1 MLEGRYRID
10 APIARGGMSMVFRGV
25 DTRLDRPVAIKV
37 MDPKFASDPQFL
49 TRFEL
54 EARAVAKLKHPS
66 LVAVYD
72 QGVDGD
78 HPFLIMELVEGGT
91 LRELLRERGPMPPHA
106 VRAVAEPVLQAI
118 GVAHAAG
125 LVHRDIKPENVL
137 ISDSGE
143 VKIADFGLVRAVAEA
158 KITADSV
165 ILGTAAYL
173 SPEQV
178 TTGDADARSD
188 VYSAGILIF
197 EMLTGRTPFTGDNSL
212 SIALQRTEKDVPS
225 PSRFIGGVPPE
236 IDELVAHATARE
248 PSHRFPDATAMANE
262 LRRIAR
268 ELQLPDYRVPAP
280 QESAEHLSARYQ
292 VGGPTPQMPARA
304 PHTPAPVR
312 HAPAAR
318 HAPQAAG
325 ARQSPPGATDLT
337 TRLPVDPPTEF
348 VQPPH
353 QQTRVMTAARELAP
367 DYAPPGAPPTQ
378 QQPPG
383 HGDFIED
390 RGKSRRR
397 VMIWLGIV
405 ITLALLLGIGGWW
418 LGVGRYDAVPSIAGM
433 DQQKAV
439 STLQSAGF
447 ETEIR
452 NKASDTVPAGNVVGT
467 DPSAGSKVLKGAT
480 IAVLVS
486 SGKPKVPD
494 VQPGQSVDAVN
505 KAIREAG
512 LTPVDAGEVGS
523 TAPKG
528 SVAKVDPG
536 PGTVLPANAQVKVY
550 RSKGSQP
557 VKVPDVSGK
566 TEEEARTAL
575 QKAGLTVSSTRSE
588 YDGKVKSGQV
598 IGTDPASGTT
608 VDSGN
613 GVVLLVNNALEMPSV
628 LGNSVATAR
637 AKLEGM
643 GLTVTV
649 RQLASNDS
657 SIVISQSVAPT
668 ANVEPGANITL
679 VALP

>member
-106 VRAVAEPVLQAI
+106 VRAVAEPVLYAI

-158 KITADSV
+158 KITSDSV

-178 TTGDADARSD
+178 TSGTADARSD

-212 SIALQRTEKDVPS
+212 SIALQRVEKDVPS
-225 PSRFIGGVPPE
+225 PSRFIAGVPPE

-248 PSHRFPDATAMANE
+248 PLHRFANATEMAAE

-280 QESAEHLSARYQ
+280 TESAEHLSATYR
-292 VGGPTPQMPARA
+292 VGPTPAPRGPVPPRA
-304 PHTPAPVR
+304 I
-312 HAPAAR
+312 
-318 HAPQAAG
+318 AG
-325 ARQSPPGATDLT
+325 AADAT
-337 TRLPVDPPTEF
+337 TRLPADPPT
-348 VQPPH
+348 VHLQPQAQH
-353 QQTRVMTAARELAP
+353 TRVMTAARELP
-367 DYAPPGAPPTQ
+367 PEYQRQPEYAPPPG
-378 QQPPG
+378 QPG
-383 HGDFIED
+383 NHGYGSDLIED
-390 RGKSRRR
+390 RGKSRRK
-397 VMIWLGIV
+397 VIIWLSV
-405 ITLALLLGIGGWW
+405 VVTLAVLLGIGGWW
-418 LGVGRYDAVPSIAGM
+418 LGVGRYSAVPSIAGM
-433 DQQKAV
+433 DTQKAV
-439 STLQSAGF
+439 STLQDAGF
-447 ETEIR
+447 KTETR
-452 NKASDTVPAGNVVGT
+452 QKASDMIPVGNVVGT
-467 DPSAGSKVLKGAT
+467 DPPAGTRVTKGSSV
-480 IAVLVS
+480 AVLVS

-494 VQPGQSVDAVN
+494 VQPGQDVNSVD
-505 KAIREAG
+505 KAIRDAG

-528 SVAKVDPG
+528 TVAKVDPS

-557 VKVPDVSGK
+557 VKVPDLRGK
-566 TEEEARTAL
+566 TEDEARTAL
-575 QKAGLTVSSTRSE
+575 QKAGLTVSSTR
-588 YDGKVKSGQV
+588 DQFDAKIKSGQV
-598 IGTDPASGTT
+598 IGTDPAAGTST
-608 VDSGN
+608 ESGN
-613 GVVLLVNNALEMPSV
+613 GVVLIVNSAVDMPNL
-628 LGNSVATAR
+628 LGANVSTAR
-637 AKLEGM
+637 SKLQAL

-649 RQLASNDS
+649 RQLANNDG
-657 SIVISQSVAPT
+657 SIVISQSTAPGD
-668 ANVEPGANITL
+668 AVQPGATITL
-679 VALP
+679 VAIP

>member
-106 VRAVAEPVLQAI
+106 VRAVAEPVLAAI

-158 KITADSV
+158 KITSDSV

-178 TTGDADARSD
+178 TSGTADARSD
-188 VYSAGILIF
+188 VYSAGVLIF

-212 SIALQRTEKDVPS
+212 SIALQRVEKDVPS
-225 PSRFIGGVPPE
+225 PSRFITGIPPE

-248 PSHRFPDATAMANE
+248 PMHRYANATEMAGE

-268 ELQLPDYRVPAP
+268 ELQLPEYRVPAP
-280 QESAEHLSARYQ
+280 TESAEHLSAKYR
-292 VGGPTPQMPARA
+292 VGPTP
-304 PHTPAPVR
+304 
-312 HAPAAR
+312 APAAPLHPPSR
-318 HAPQAAG
+318 PI
-325 ARQSPPGATDLT
+325 PGAADLT
-337 TRLPVDPPTEF
+337 TRLPADPPTMR
-348 VQPPH
+348 VDPATLRVPQAQH
-353 QQTRVMTAARELAP
+353 TRVMTAARELPADYP
-367 DYAPPGAPPTQ
+367 PTEYAPQQSGPPNN
-378 QQPPG
+378 
-383 HGDFIED
+383 HGYQSDLIED
-390 RGKSRRR
+390 RGKSRRK
-397 VMIWLGIV
+397 VIIWLSIV
-405 ITLALLLGIGGWW
+405 LALAVLLGIGGWW
-418 LGVGRYDAVPSIAGM
+418 LGVGRYSAVPSIAGM
-433 DQQKAV
+433 NTDKAI
-439 STLQSAGF
+439 TALKDAGF
-447 ETEIR
+447 KTETR
-452 NKASDTVPAGNVVGT
+452 NKASDTIPVGNVVGT
-467 DPSAGSKVLKGAT
+467 DPAAGTRVTKGSLV
-480 IAVLVS
+480 AVLVS

-494 VQPGQSVDAVN
+494 VQAGQDLQSVN
-505 KAIREAG
+505 KAIRDAG
-512 LTPVDAGEVGS
+512 LTPVDSGEIGS

-528 SVAKVDPG
+528 SLAKVDPG

-557 VKVPDVSGK
+557 VKVPDVKGK
-566 TEEEARTAL
+566 TEDEAKTAL
-575 QKAGLTVSSTRSE
+575 QKAGLTVSSTRDQ
-588 YDGKVKSGQV
+588 YDAKIKPGQV
-598 IGTDPASGTT
+598 VGTDPAAGTSAESG
-608 VDSGN
+608 S
-613 GVVLLVNNALEMPSV
+613 GVVLIVNSALEMPNL
-628 LGNSVATAR
+628 LGSNVSAAR
-637 AKLEGM
+637 SKLQGM
-643 GLTVTV
+643 GLSVTV

-657 SIVISQSVAPT
+657 SIIISQSTAPGD
-668 ANVEPGANITL
+668 AVEPGSTITL
-679 VALP
+679 VAIP

>member
-1 MLEGRYRID
+1 MIGQMLEGRYRID

-106 VRAVAEPVLQAI
+106 VRAVAEPVLAAI
-118 GVAHAAG
+118 GVAHQAG

-158 KITADSV
+158 KITSDSV

-178 TTGDADARSD
+178 TSGTADARSD
-188 VYSAGILIF
+188 VYSAGVLIF

-212 SIALQRTEKDVPS
+212 SIALQRVEKDVPA
-225 PSRFIGGVPPE
+225 PSRFITGIPPE

-248 PSHRFPDATAMANE
+248 PMHRFANATEMAGE

-268 ELQLPDYRVPAP
+268 ELQLPEYRVPAP
-280 QESAEHLSARYQ
+280 AESAEHLSAKYR
-292 VGGPTPQMPARA
+292 VGPTPA
-304 PHTPAPVR
+304 PHMPV
-312 HAPAAR
+312 
-318 HAPQAAG
+318 
-325 ARQSPPGATDLT
+325 SPPSRPIPGAADLT
-337 TRLPVDPPTEF
+337 TRLPADPPTMQ
-348 VQPPH
+348 VQPQTQH
-353 QQTRVMTAARELAP
+353 TRVMTAAREIPPEYRP
-367 DYAPPGAPPTQ
+367 DYA

-383 HGDFIED
+383 PPNNHGYQSDLIED
-390 RGKSRRR
+390 RGKSRRK
-397 VMIWLGIV
+397 VIIWLSIV
-405 ITLALLLGIGGWW
+405 LALAVLLGIGGWW
-418 LGVGRYDAVPSIAGM
+418 LGVGRYSAVPSIAGM
-433 DQQKAV
+433 NTDKAV
-439 STLQSAGF
+439 TALKDAGF
-447 ETEIR
+447 RTETR
-452 NKASDTVPAGNVVGT
+452 DKASDTVPVGNVVGT
-467 DPSAGSKVLKGAT
+467 DPPAGTRVTKGSLV
-480 IAVLVS
+480 AVLVS
-486 SGKPKVPD
+486 SGKPKVPN
-494 VQPGQSVDAVN
+494 VQAGQDIQSVN
-505 KAIREAG
+505 KAIRDAG

-523 TAPKG
+523 TAAKG
-528 SVAKVDPG
+528 TLAKVDPA

-557 VKVPDVSGK
+557 VKVPDVRGK
-566 TEEEARTAL
+566 TEDEAKTAL
-575 QKAGLTVSSTRSE
+575 QKAGLTVSSTR
-588 YDGKVKSGQV
+588 DQFDTKIKSGQV
-598 IGTDPASGTT
+598 IGTDPAAGTSTESGT
-608 VDSGN
+608 
-613 GVVLLVNNALEMPSV
+613 GVVLIVNSAIEMPNL
-628 LGNSVATAR
+628 LGANVSTAR
-637 AKLEGM
+637 SKLQAL
-643 GLTVTV
+643 GLSVTV

-657 SIVISQSVAPT
+657 SIVISQSTAPGD
-668 ANVEPGANITL
+668 AVEPGSTITL
-679 VALP
+679 VAIP

>member
-1 MLEGRYRID
+1 MIGQMLEGRYRID

-106 VRAVAEPVLQAI
+106 VRAVAEPVLYAI

-158 KITADSV
+158 KITSDSV

-178 TTGDADARSD
+178 TSGTADARSD
-188 VYSAGILIF
+188 VYSAGVLIF

-212 SIALQRTEKDVPS
+212 SIALQRVEKDVPS
-225 PSRFIGGVPPE
+225 PSRFISGIPPE

-248 PSHRFPDATAMANE
+248 PMHRFADATEMAGE

-280 QESAEHLSARYQ
+280 TESAEHLSAKYR
-292 VGGPTPQMPARA
+292 VGPTP
-304 PHTPAPVR
+304 
-312 HAPAAR
+312 APAAQ
-318 HAPQAAG
+318 P
-325 ARQSPPGATDLT
+325 ARSIPGAADLT
-337 TRLPVDPPTEF
+337 TRLPVDPPTVK
-348 VQPPH
+348 VQPQAQH
-353 QQTRVMTAARELAP
+353 TRVMTAAREIPPEYRP
-367 DYAPPGAPPTQ
+367 DYSPQPPPG
-378 QQPPG
+378 PPG
-383 HGDFIED
+383 NHGYPSEMIED
-390 RGKSRRR
+390 RGKSRRK
-397 VMIWLGIV
+397 VIVWLSVV
-405 ITLALLLGIGGWW
+405 IALALLLGIGGWW
-418 LGVGRYDAVPSIAGM
+418 LGVGRFSAVPSIAGM
-433 DQQKAV
+433 NQDKAI
-439 STLQSAGF
+439 STLQEAGF
-447 ETEIR
+447 KTETR
-452 NKASDTVPAGNVVGT
+452 DKASDAIPVGNVVGT
-467 DPSAGSKVLKGAT
+467 DPPAGTRITKGSLV
-480 IAVLVS
+480 AVLVS

-494 VQPGQSVDAVN
+494 VQAGQDVKAVN
-505 KAIREAG
+505 QAIKDAG
-512 LTPVDAGEVGS
+512 LTPVDAGEIGS
-523 TAPKG
+523 AAPKG
-528 SVAKVDPG
+528 TVAKVDPG
-536 PGTVLPANAQVKVY
+536 PGTILPANAQVKVY

-557 VKVPDVSGK
+557 VKVPDVRGK
-566 TEEEARTAL
+566 TAEEAKTAL
-575 QKAGLTVSSTRSE
+575 QKAGLTISSTRDQ
-588 YDGKVKSGQV
+588 YDPKIKSGSV
-598 IGTDPASGTT
+598 VGTDPAAGSSAESG
-608 VDSGN
+608 S
-613 GVVLLVNNALEMPSV
+613 GVVLIVNTAIEMPNL
-628 LGNSVATAR
+628 LGSNVSTAR
-637 AKLEGM
+637 SKLQAL
-643 GLTVTV
+643 GLQVTV

-657 SIVISQSVAPT
+657 SIIISQSTAPGDT
-668 ANVEPGANITL
+668 VEPGATITL
-679 VALP
+679 VAIP

>member
-1 MLEGRYRID
+1 MIGQMLEGRYRID

-106 VRAVAEPVLQAI
+106 VRAVAEPVLYAI

-158 KITADSV
+158 KITSDSV

-178 TTGDADARSD
+178 TSGSADARSD

-212 SIALQRTEKDVPS
+212 SIALQRVEKDVPA
-225 PSRFIGGVPPE
+225 PGRLIGGVPPE

-248 PSHRFPDATAMANE
+248 PMHRFANATEMADE
-262 LRRIAR
+262 LRRLAR

-280 QESAEHLSARYQ
+280 AESAEHLSAKYR
-292 VGGPTPQMPARA
+292 VGPTPA
-304 PHTPAPVR
+304 PRGPVHPPSR
-312 HAPAAR
+312 PI
-318 HAPQAAG
+318 
-325 ARQSPPGATDLT
+325 PGAADQTTRFPADAT
-337 TRLPVDPPTEF
+337 TRLPVDPPTVF
-348 VQPPH
+348 APQQPQH
-353 QQTRVMTAARELAP
+353 TRVMTAAREIPAEYRQP
-367 DYAPPGAPPTQ
+367 EYAPPGPPAS
-378 QQPPG
+378 
-383 HGDFIED
+383 HGVGSDMIED
-390 RGKSRRR
+390 RGKSRRK
-397 VMIWLGIV
+397 VIVWLSIV
-405 ITLALLLGIGGWW
+405 VALAVLLGIGGWW
-418 LGVGRYDAVPSIAGM
+418 LGVGRYSAVPTIAGM
-433 DQQKAV
+433 NTDKAV
-439 STLQSAGF
+439 SALQDAGF
-447 ETEIR
+447 KTETR
-452 NKASDTVPAGNVVGT
+452 NKASDMIPVGNVVGT
-467 DPSAGSKVLKGAT
+467 DPPAGTRVTKGSLVS
-480 IAVLVS
+480 VLVS

-494 VQPGQSVDAVN
+494 VTAGQDVNAVN
-505 KAIREAG
+505 KAIRDAG

-550 RSKGSQP
+550 RSKGSLP
-557 VKVPDVSGK
+557 VKVPDLRGK
-566 TEEEARTAL
+566 SQEEAKTAL
-575 QKAGLTVSSTRSE
+575 QKAGLTVSSTRE
-588 YDGKVKSGQV
+588 QFDAKIKSGQV
-598 IGTDPASGTT
+598 IGTDPAAGTSAESG
-608 VDSGN
+608 S
-613 GVVLLVNNALEMPSV
+613 GVVLIVNSALDMPNL
-628 LGNSVATAR
+628 LGANVGTAR
-637 AKLEGM
+637 SKLQAM

-657 SIVISQSVAPT
+657 SIVISQSIAPGD
-668 ANVEPGANITL
+668 AIAPGAAVTL
-679 VALP
+679 VAIP